1 MVFES
6 DRRQRRMADNRM
18 NAGGPSASM
27 DHCFS
32 DRMKAPSSSQLVWIS
47 SEPSLD
53 VVDEL
58 IRHFP
63 EVVELSE
70 EEI

>member
-1 MVFES
+1 
-6 DRRQRRMADNRM
+6 M